1 MLQNCFVCLE
11 EKSKFKKLNCVHSVC
26 TDCYDNLVKFNL
38 NLCPICRTEFMKKTD
53 NKIDDEDDDGEILI
67 IELYE
72 VIYRRRRRNITREE
86 KLFNKA
92 KAKQLDIIYY
102 NKKKGRLSKL
112 TNCF

>member
-1 MLQNCFVCLE
+1 MLQNCCVCLE
-11 EKSKFKKLNCVHSVC
+11 EKTDHKKLNCVHTVC
-26 TDCYDNLVKFNL
+26 VSCYENLIKFDITN
-38 NLCPICRTEFMKKTD
+38 CPMCRCEFRKKSN
-53 NKIDDEDDDGEILI
+53 NKIDDDDDGEILV

-72 VIYRRRRRNITREE
+72 IIYRRRRRNITYEQ

-92 KAKQLDIIYY
+92 KAKQRIINSK

>member
-1 MLQNCFVCLE
+1 MSKNCFVCLE
-11 EKSKFKKLNCVHSVC
+11 EKTEHKNLNCTHSVC
-26 TDCYDNLVKFNL
+26 TDCYDNLIKFNM
-38 NLCPICRTEFMKKTD
+38 NTCPVCRTEFMKKQN
-53 NKIDDEDDDGEILI
+53 NKIDDDDDGEILI

-72 VIYRRRRRNITREE
+72 VIHRRRRRDITREE

-92 KAKQLDIIYY
+92 KSKQRMINSR

>member
-1 MLQNCFVCLE
+1 MN
-11 EKSKFKKLNCVHSVC
+11 
-26 TDCYDNLVKFNL
+26 T
-38 NLCPICRTEFMKKTD
+38 CPVCRTEFMKKQN
-53 NKIDDEDDDGEILI
+53 NKIDDDDDGEILI

-72 VIYRRRRRNITREE
+72 VIHRRRRRDITYQE

-92 KAKQLDIIYY
+92 KSKQRMINSR